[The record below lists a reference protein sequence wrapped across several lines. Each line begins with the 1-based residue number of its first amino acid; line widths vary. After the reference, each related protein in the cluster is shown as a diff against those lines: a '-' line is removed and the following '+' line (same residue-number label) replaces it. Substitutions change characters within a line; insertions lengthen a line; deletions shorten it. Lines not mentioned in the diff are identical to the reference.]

1 MCSPKDSFKQ
11 ETRHDSDQLFLNLVC
26 CWSINFSYL
35 SRWGFFWIRVQQ
47 CGEQV
52 HGTPCWVVLSKK
64 ELVCISLIIS
74 NVEYL
79 FMCLL
84 AVCMF
89 YLQKCL
95 CKSLLSIFW
104 FGLFVFLILSYMSFL
119 CILEINPLLC
129 IICLYFLSFCRLFFH
144 FVNGFLCCEKLLSL
158 LFVYFFLFRVKI
170 LAYSNR
176 CISICAMTNMYLTPT
191 V

>member
-11 ETRHDSDQLFLNLVC
+11 ETRHESDQLFLNLVC

-52 HGTPCWVVLSKK
+52 HGTPRWVVLSKK

-84 AVCMF
+84 AICMF

-104 FGLFVFLILSYMSFL
+104 FGLFVFWYWAIWAFCVFWRLILCCASFAYIFSHSVG
-119 CILEINPLLC
+119 CFFILLMV
-129 IICLYFLSFCRLFFH
+129 SFA
-144 FVNGFLCCEKLLSL
+144 
-158 LFVYFFLFRVKI
+158 VK
-170 LAYSNR
+170 SF
-176 CISICAMTNMYLTPT
+176 
-191 V
+191 

>member
-11 ETRHDSDQLFLNLVC
+11 ETRHESDQLFLNLVC

-84 AVCMF
+84 AIWMSS
-89 YLQKCL
+89 LKKCL
-95 CKSLLSIFW
+95 FRSSAHFLI
-104 FGLFVFLILSYMSFL
+104 GLFVIFWYWTIWAVCIFWKLISCQLHHLQIFS
-119 CILEINPLLC
+119 
-129 IICLYFLSFCRLFFH
+129 
-144 FVNGFLCCEKLLSL
+144 
-158 LFVYFFLFRVKI
+158 
-170 LAYSNR
+170 
-176 CISICAMTNMYLTPT
+176 PT
-191 V
+191 R